1 LLHHGS
7 GGGVGHGKRQEVKS
21 GGEWS
26 RGGKGKIVLELVLL
40 LVLDQE
46 AWQARKAVWQR
57 SGRVEDE
64 FE

>member
-26 RGGKGKIVLELVLL
+26 RGGRRKIVLVLL
-40 LVLDQE
+40 LDQV
-46 AWQARKAVWQR
+46 AWQARKAVRQR
-57 SGRVEDE
+57 SGRIEDE

>member
-7 GGGVGHGKRQEVKS
+7 GGGVGHGGRQEVKS

-46 AWQARKAVWQR
+46 AWQARKAVGQR
-57 SGRVEDE
+57 SGRIEDE